1 MNSEPAYQLLFDQ
14 NPNAVFSLDLE
25 GNITLMNKQLPIL
38 LECPES
44 KLKGESI
51 FPFMLPA
58 ANFSMP
64 RNIHRKSDYF
74 DNK

>member
-1 MNSEPAYQLLFDQ
+1 MNSEAAYQLLFDQ

-44 KLKGESI
+44 KLKGESTYYK
-51 FPFMLPA
+51 
-58 ANFSMP
+58 N
-64 RNIHRKSDYF
+64 
-74 DNK
+74 